1 MKPRRFGARVW
12 SKMQESQL
20 NSVNPYYLERVVALS
35 EKNRIEASD
44 DIYAA
49 NGMKLLAKGTPIS
62 AEVQDRLIKHKLKK
76 PLETSLSV
84 ADAVSAKDLLA
95 LAQRVLDSNAKVLPI
110 FQLGDHSAKALDLLG
125 RLSINDPMSLILSML
140 DRTGQDELLHCVECA
155 LVALVLGIELEL
167 SDERLIQ
174 LAAGALLHDIG
185 EMYINPEYLR
195 SNTSLK
201 PSEWR
206 HVASH
211 PLVSKMLVDEVGQF
225 PPLVGQIVLEHHE
238 RLDGSGYPRR
248 ASGEQLSLEGL
259 IVGVADTVCAV
270 FRSYGRPL
278 ARAEIAM
285 RILPGQFPSQVTQI
299 VTQALRQ
306 AQPSAAADSGG
317 LPAVE
322 SISETM
328 HRLLKQL
335 AKVLIALDD
344 LQEDPAI
351 IAYKPALLMAQH
363 AGQRISLIQ
372 RAFSSTGLD
381 SLPRVEALDVLAA
394 GDHDLQFEII
404 VAVEEIGWRLR
415 ELSRDLQLRV
425 ESLPE
430 DIAPLF
436 ESLVTGLHAAR
447 S

>member
-1 MKPRRFGARVW
+1 
-12 SKMQESQL
+12 MQESQL

-62 AEVQDRLIKHKLKK
+62 AAVQDRLIKHKLKK

-84 ADAVSAKDLLA
+84 ADAISAEHLLA
-95 LAQRVLDSNAKVLPI
+95 LAQRVLNSNAKVLPI

-125 RLSINDPMSLILSML
+125 RLSINGPMSLVLTML
-140 DRTGQDELLHCVECA
+140 DRGGQDELQHCVECA

-167 SDERLIQ
+167 SDQRLIP

-195 SNTSLK
+195 GGTNLK

-211 PLVSKMLVDEVGQF
+211 PLVGKMLVDEVGQF
-225 PPLVGQIVLEHHE
+225 SPLVGQIVLEHHE

-248 ASGEQLSLEGL
+248 ALGDQLSLEGL

-285 RILPGQFPSQVTQI
+285 RIVPGQFPPQVTQI
-299 VTQALRQ
+299 VTQALRR
-306 AQPSAAADSGG
+306 AQPSVGADRGD
-317 LPAVE
+317 LPAVG
-322 SISETM
+322 SITETM

-335 AKVLIALDD
+335 AKVLIALDE
-344 LQEDPAI
+344 LQEDPAV

-363 AGQRISLIQ
+363 AGQRINLIQ

-381 SLPRVEALDVLAA
+381 SLPRADALDLLAA
-394 GDHDLQFEII
+394 NDQDLQFEII
-404 VAVEEIGWRLR
+404 VVLEEIAWRLR

-430 DIAPLF
+430 GIAPLF
-436 ESLVTGLHAAR
+436 ESLVTGLHAVR